1 MKENVSECCKATY
14 EEAEGSAC
22 CNAKI
27 SETGLCYDC
36 REHTE
41 IEGYFCDE
49 CSEWFEEP
57 VDILDWDRNIIKNLK
72 LSELQV
78 LNIVSTWYTNGM
90 IPDVIMGGS
99 CELDEIADD
108 LFWEKL
114 EEEKLIRSIKL

>member
-14 EEAEGSAC
+14 EET
-22 CNAKI
+22 
-27 SETGLCYDC
+27 ETD
-36 REHTE
+36 
-41 IEGYFCDE
+41 GYFCDE
-49 CSEWFEEP
+49 CNEWFEEP
-57 VDILDWDRNIIKNLK
+57 VDILDWDKNIIKNLK

-90 IPDVIMGGS
+90 IPDIIMGGC

-114 EEEKLIRSIKL
+114 EAEKLLRNIKL